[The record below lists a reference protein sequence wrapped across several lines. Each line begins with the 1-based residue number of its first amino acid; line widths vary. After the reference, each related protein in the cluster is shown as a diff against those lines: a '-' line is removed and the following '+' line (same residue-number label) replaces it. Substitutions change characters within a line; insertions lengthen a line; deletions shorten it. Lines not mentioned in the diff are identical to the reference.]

1 MSSVIAKMS
10 KLLTDPAYAL
20 EALCHRYLNHRNR
33 HSYDFFKNG
42 ESDLLAKVATIRPE
56 IVFDVGAN
64 VGDWSSIAHDLFPQ
78 ATVHC
83 FELSERT
90 FSTLTRNISGAHFV
104 LNNAG
109 LSDKL
114 GIFDYKDYG
123 PDSGV
128 NTLLLNATVHDQ
140 KIQPTLVKANLL
152 TGNYYCRDHM
162 IEKIDFLKID
172 VEGAEHLVLRG
183 FSNLLEHKA
192 VRIIQF
198 EYGYTN
204 GDSKFLMR
212 DFYQFFKDYGY
223 TLARVQKGPLSF
235 REWTYSDNDFKS
247 GPNYVA
253 IRADD
258 TQVLQLLSH

>member
-1 MSSVIAKMS
+1 MS

-114 GIFDYKDYG
+114 GILCNSQA
-123 PDSGV
+123 PPRVSP
-128 NTLLLNATVHDQ
+128 
-140 KIQPTLVKANLL
+140 I
-152 TGNYYCRDHM
+152 GNNG
-162 IEKIDFLKID
+162 FLFSRPRLKLIAC
-172 VEGAEHLVLRG
+172 GAG
-183 FSNLLEHKA
+183 
-192 VRIIQF
+192 
-198 EYGYTN
+198 T
-204 GDSKFLMR
+204 
-212 DFYQFFKDYGY
+212 
-223 TLARVQKGPLSF
+223 
-235 REWTYSDNDFKS
+235 
-247 GPNYVA
+247 
-253 IRADD
+253 
-258 TQVLQLLSH
+258 